1 MSLLLALVLLLGGL
15 SGCAKEAAGSDSGN
29 SEAKESLQTET
40 GTEKAAE
47 AEGGGAEGAAE
58 ASVDNK
64 TAENS
69 GDSTPEESVTGGA
82 MGGMIGGVMIP
93 NPWTDGADKAEA
105 EKLAGFRIN
114 TALELVEGAKSV
126 VYRVMNASAESIED
140 RLIEVI
146 YYDDAENEILRI
158 RKARTYSKDISG
170 DYNSYTVATIADYS
184 WGSIEASGTAQDS
197 YKKATWQTIEEGA
210 WNSYSLTI
218 EGDGW
223 ALSKI
228 EKLVLDIINDVI
240 SKDLSPVPKEYARDP
255 SKATVQPF
263 PVGAK
268 VPGVEGEAASGSAIG
283 SLPEAGAEAPWAI
296 CDGVPKTGQEYSPRT
311 LLISVTEKFSEAE
324 LKEFCEKYGLSV
336 TYDYNSFNM
345 YAMSLAED
353 HSVEE
358 LRELAA
364 RIEAENEKVTGCELD
379 AITRLTDPVK
389 PETSAF

>member
-1 MSLLLALVLLLGGL
+1 
-15 SGCAKEAAGSDSGN
+15 
-29 SEAKESLQTET
+29 
-40 GTEKAAE
+40 
-47 AEGGGAEGAAE
+47 
-58 ASVDNK
+58 
-64 TAENS
+64 
-69 GDSTPEESVTGGA
+69 
-82 MGGMIGGVMIP
+82 MIGGVMIP
-93 NPWTDGADKAEA
+93 NPWTDCADKAEA

-146 YYDDAENEILRI
+146 YYDDAENAILRI

-228 EKLVLDIINDVI
+228 EKLVLDIITDVI
-240 SKDLSPVPKEYARDP
+240 SMDLSPVPKEYARDP

-379 AITRLTDPVK
+379 AVMHLIDPVK

>member
-1 MSLLLALVLLLGGL
+1 MLLALVLLLGGL
-15 SGCAKEAAGSDSGN
+15 SGCAKEAAGSDSGA
-29 SEAKESLQTET
+29 SEAKESLQTDT
-40 GTEKAAE
+40 GTGNAAE
-47 AEGGGAEGAAE
+47 AEEGGAESATE
-58 ASVDNK
+58 ASS
-64 TAENS
+64 ENAAPGVTGGS
-69 GDSTPEESVTGGA
+69 AQEESTTGGA

-93 NPWTDGADKAEA
+93 NPWTDCADKAEA

-170 DYNSYTVATIADYS
+170 DFNTYTVGSISDYS
-184 WGSIEASGTAQDS
+184 WGSIEASGTAQDN

-210 WNSYSLTI
+210 WNSYSMTI

-228 EKLVLDIINDVI
+228 EKLVLGIITDVI
-240 SKDLSPVPKEYARDP
+240 SKDLAPVPKEYARDP

-263 PVGAK
+263 PGGASA
-268 VPGVEGEAASGSAIG
+268 PEGAI
-283 SLPEAGAEAPWAI
+283 SGAEVPWDI
-296 CDGVPKTGQEYSPRT
+296 CDGVPKIGQEYSLRT
-311 LLISVTEKFSEAE
+311 LIVSVTEKFDEAE

-336 TYDYNSFNM
+336 TYDYDSFNM

-358 LRELAA
+358 LRELAT
-364 RIEAENEKVTGCELD
+364 RIEAENEKVIACELD
-379 AITRLTDPVK
+379 AVMHLIDPVK